1 MVFGRFDI
9 QPDVINAFCTLYGT
23 RSSVIEFPAVT
34 PEEYKEATDQL
45 YQAVRERDAAQGSAL
60 VWKCVSGLLVFIIL
74 WMLAEKW
81 GWI

>member
-1 MVFGRFDI
+1 MI
-9 QPDVINAFCTLYGT
+9 ES
-23 RSSVIEFPAVT
+23 RSVT

-45 YQAVRERDAAQGSAL
+45 YQAVRERDAAKGSAL
-60 VWKCVSGLLVFIIL
+60 VWKCVSALLAFIIL